1 MRRLRTGIMVAL
13 MAAAIPVTALAGNQE
28 VANQIK
34 HVMESSGRLY
44 HYRVGVKF
52 LNGTAWLRGQVAN
65 EEQMETA
72 IRLAFEVQAVDR
84 VVNELSVAQ
93 KSDAGIAKSHN
104 PLRTSRRTPSAASL
118 PGTAPGSGCPRL
130 PGRGIASAE
139 LVCPDSRPAGCR
151 RGMAG

>member
-1 MRRLRTGIMVAL
+1 M
-13 MAAAIPVTALAGNQE
+13 AGNQE

-93 KSDAGIAKSHN
+93 KSDAGARGAIIRCANSVPAH
-104 PLRTSRRTPSAASL
+104 SAASL
-118 PGTAPGSGCPRL
+118 PGAASRSGCPDY
-130 PGRGIASAE
+130 PDQASPRAE
-139 LVCPDSRPAGCR
+139 LVCADSRPADCR